1 MVSHNSSVNFDLWIQ
16 NRQWNRYQIP
26 VDCLGLDTYVTL
38 SAEDE
43 AALVVVGHCVILQ
56 KSMDSTGA
64 KTQGELRFSFILSTV
79 SRDCDTAQIR
89 SIKSM
94 GYYPSEATRC
104 EYKLM
109 RFGISMHIDSIS
121 ISLGYTY
128 DLSSEIKNSY
138 MNFR

>member
-1 MVSHNSSVNFDLWIQ
+1 MSHDSSVNFDLWIQ
-16 NRQWNRYQIP
+16 NLQWNRSQIS

-64 KTQGELRFSFILSTV
+64 ETQGELLFNFILSTV

-89 SIKSM
+89 YIKSM
-94 GYYPSEATRC
+94 GYYPSEKKQHAVNINWYVSVFQC
-104 EYKLM
+104 
-109 RFGISMHIDSIS
+109 ISTQ
-121 ISLGYTY
+121 YQY
-128 DLSSEIKNSY
+128 
-138 MNFR
+138 F